1 MSHAVSSLYVE
12 MMSQFIDRQTKK
24 YKSSL
29 VTACDNNAHNLK
41 LSAIISVNMTV
52 HHKYDAF

>member
-1 MSHAVSSLYVE
+1 
-12 MMSQFIDRQTKK
+12 MMSQFIVRQTKT

-41 LSAIISVNMTV
+41 LSAIISVSLTV